1 MDENAGKGPDQH
13 AAYRAMLSSSADAA
27 QNEPR
32 HAAPLPARDAILPR
46 SIRLAMMVAA
56 AAALGF
62 VGSISAGGVTQF
74 WPGVAPGSSSVAA
87 SGAQP
92 PNAELTALSAF
103 KTYVEGAARN
113 AKNQFVRLADRLAPG
128 SSSVV
133 ASGAQT
139 ANAELAALSALKTD
153 VEGAA
158 RNANNQL
165 ARLADRL
172 DRIERAQA
180 EPNAKLASIAAAVD
194 RLEKERKSG
203 MPAAAAPAAAAART
217 TGAVPN
223 SLSGSVGVKILPNW
237 ILHGVRGGRY
247 ALVENRHG
255 DIFEIT
261 GNSAL
266 PGLGRVEGIKRQDGQ
281 WVVVTAR
288 GLITSAP

>member
-1 MDENAGKGPDQH
+1 MDENVGKRPDQG
-13 AAYRAMLSSSADAA
+13 AASQATISSSAYT
-27 QNEPR
+27 
-32 HAAPLPARDAILPR
+32 APVPARDAILPR

-62 VGSISAGGVTQF
+62 VGSISAGGVIQF
-74 WPGVAPGSSSVAA
+74 WPAVAPGSSSVAA

-113 AKNQFVRLADRLAPG
+113 AKNQFAKLADRLAPS
-128 SSSVV
+128 SSSVA
-133 ASGAQT
+133 ASGAP
-139 ANAELAALSALKTD
+139 ANAELAALSALKTY
-153 VEGAA
+153 VEGAT
-158 RNANNQL
+158 RNTNSQL

-180 EPNAKLASIAAAVD
+180 EPNAKLATIAAAVD

-203 MPAAAAPAAAAART
+203 MAAAAASAAAPT
-217 TGAVPN
+217 KGAVPN
-223 SLSGSVGVKILPNW
+223 NSSGPVGEKILPNW

-247 ALVENRHG
+247 ALVENRRG
-255 DIFEIT
+255 GIFEIT

-266 PGLGRVEGIKRQDGQ
+266 PGLGRVEGSSGRTVNG
-281 WVVVTAR
+281 
-288 GLITSAP
+288 SS